1 MSSYKSD
8 PQLIACDIATV
19 SSKLSDPSSFKKTI
33 DANVD
38 SLADDARENLKKVTF
53 DADAITI
60 ESPMGPVKLVV
71 AQKVE
76 PTMITYAAAQAPVN
90 FSLVINL
97 EPVDDN
103 TTRSQA
109 ELQLDVPV
117 FIKAMVGPQLERGAK
132 QFGEMLSKLPYK
144 NM

>member
-19 SSKLSDPSSFKKTI
+19 YSKLSDPSSFKKTI

-109 ELQLDVPV
+109 ELQLEARSSSAAPSS
-117 FIKAMVGPQLERGAK
+117 LAK
-132 QFGEMLSKLPYK
+132 CSPSCPTKTCSLARAAHT
-144 NM
+144 